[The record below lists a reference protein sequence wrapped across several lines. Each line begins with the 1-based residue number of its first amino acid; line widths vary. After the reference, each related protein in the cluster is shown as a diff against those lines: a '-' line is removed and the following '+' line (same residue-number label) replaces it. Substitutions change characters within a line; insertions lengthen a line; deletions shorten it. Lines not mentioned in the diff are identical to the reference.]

1 MEQEVNKR
9 YLLKQKKVFGLDFDD
24 LINFTIVLFED
35 YPEVLAKWQEKLHY
49 VQVDEFQDSSA
60 RQIAL
65 VDMVSKRNKNLFVVG
80 DPDQTI
86 YEWRGAKPGYFV
98 DFNLHYP
105 TCNTIILDENYRSTP
120 EILDLGNALIK
131 QNKLRVDQDMFTRNP
146 SGIKVVHYHGKSEAD
161 EVKWGM
167 DRISYLSEEKGV
179 TMSEIA
185 DLIEKMYGH
194 HYTPQT
200 LSNMTKIFSEDV
212 AAFKERAL
220 HDRYAAVYLDATYNP
235 LKRKTVAQEV
245 IHIAVGIRP
254 DGAKEVLAYAI
265 APNESTVI
273 WNEILEDLVA
283 RGVKDVL
290 LFVTDGLKGM
300 ADTIHQVFPKAAY
313 QHCCVHVSRN
323 IASKVRVADRKEICE
338 DFKDVY
344 QAESKGKAM
353 EARSTFAAKWQASYP
368 KVVRSILEN
377 DHLLTFYAFPIA
389 IRRSL
394 YSTNLIESFN
404 KQVKKYSRRKEQ
416 FQNEDSLDRFLVS
429 LFENYNQKFLTR
441 SHRGF
446 QQTEGELI
454 QMFEKLAEM

>member
-1 MEQEVNKR
+1 MNDFTTELLQTLATKGDLNELFRSHLELAVNTLLRTELTAFLDYEKYDRIGFHSGNSRNGTYDRTVKTEYGELHLETPRDRNGEFKQQTVPAYKR
-9 YLLKQKKVFGLDFDD
+9 TNDTL
-24 LINFTIVLFED
+24 E
-35 YPEVLAKWQEKLHY
+35 E
-49 VQVDEFQDSSA
+49 
-60 RQIAL
+60 
-65 VDMVSKRNKNLFVVG
+65 
-80 DPDQTI
+80 
-86 YEWRGAKPGYFV
+86 
-98 DFNLHYP
+98 
-105 TCNTIILDENYRSTP
+105 TIIHLFR
-120 EILDLGNALIK
+120 
-131 QNKLRVDQDMFTRNP
+131 
-146 SGIKVVHYHGKSEAD
+146 
-161 EVKWGM
+161 
-167 DRISYLSEEKGV
+167 KGV
-179 TMSEIA
+179 TISEIA

-200 LSNMTKIFSEDV
+200 LSNMTKIFSEEV

-220 HDRYAAVYLDATYNP
+220 HDRYAAIYLDATYIP
-235 LKRKTVAQEV
+235 LKRKTIAKEA

-323 IASKVRVADRKEICE
+323 IASKVRVSDRKEICD
-338 DFKDVY
+338 DFKALY
-344 QAESKGKAM
+344 QADSKEAAL
-353 EARSTFAAKWQASYP
+353 EARDAFAAKWRASYP
-368 KVVRSILEN
+368 KVAQSILEN
-377 DHLLTFYAFPIA
+377 DHLLTFYDFPAA

-416 FQNEDSLDRFLVS
+416 FQNEESMDRFLVS
-429 LFENYNQKFLTR
+429 LFENYNQKFLDR

-446 QQTEGELI
+446 QQAEGELLGL
-454 QMFEKLAEM
+454 FEKLANN

>member
-1 MEQEVNKR
+1 MNDFTTELLQTLATKGDLNELFRSHLELAVNTLLRTELTAFLDYEKYDRIGFHSGNSRNGTYDRTVKTEYGELHLETPRDRNGEFKQQTVPAYKR
-9 YLLKQKKVFGLDFDD
+9 TNDTL
-24 LINFTIVLFED
+24 E
-35 YPEVLAKWQEKLHY
+35 E
-49 VQVDEFQDSSA
+49 
-60 RQIAL
+60 
-65 VDMVSKRNKNLFVVG
+65 
-80 DPDQTI
+80 
-86 YEWRGAKPGYFV
+86 
-98 DFNLHYP
+98 
-105 TCNTIILDENYRSTP
+105 TIIHLFR
-120 EILDLGNALIK
+120 
-131 QNKLRVDQDMFTRNP
+131 
-146 SGIKVVHYHGKSEAD
+146 
-161 EVKWGM
+161 
-167 DRISYLSEEKGV
+167 KGV

-200 LSNMTKIFSEDV
+200 LSNMTKIFSEE
-212 AAFKERAL
+212 A
-220 HDRYAAVYLDATYNP
+220 
-235 LKRKTVAQEV
+235 

-323 IASKVRVADRKEICE
+323 IASKVRVSDRKEICD
-338 DFKDVY
+338 DFKALY
-344 QAESKGKAM
+344 QADSKEAAL
-353 EARSTFAAKWQASYP
+353 EARDAFVAKWRASYP
-368 KVVRSILEN
+368 KVAQSILEN
-377 DHLLTFYAFPIA
+377 DHLLTFYDFPAA

-416 FQNEDSLDRFLVS
+416 FQNEESMDRFLVS
-429 LFENYNQKFLTR
+429 LFENYNQKFLDR

-446 QQTEGELI
+446 QQAEGELLGL
-454 QMFEKLAEM
+454 FEKLANN

>member
-1 MEQEVNKR
+1 MNDFTTELLQTLATKGDLNELFRSHLELAVNT
-9 YLLKQKKVFGLDFDD
+9 LLRTELTAFLD
-24 LINFTIVLFED
+24 
-35 YPEVLAKWQEKLHY
+35 YEKY
-49 VQVDEFQDSSA
+49 
-60 RQIAL
+60 
-65 VDMVSKRNKNLFVVG
+65 
-80 DPDQTI
+80 
-86 YEWRGAKPGYFV
+86 
-98 DFNLHYP
+98 
-105 TCNTIILDENYRSTP
+105 
-120 EILDLGNALIK
+120 
-131 QNKLRVDQDMFTRNP
+131 
-146 SGIKVVHYHGKSEAD
+146 
-161 EVKWGM
+161 
-167 DRISYLSEEKGV
+167 DRIGFHSGNSRNGTYDRTVKTEYGELHLEIPRDRNGEFKQQTVPAYKRTNDTLEEIIIHLFRKGV

-200 LSNMTKIFSEDV
+200 LSNMTKIFSEEV

-220 HDRYAAVYLDATYNP
+220 HDRYAAIYLDATYIP
-235 LKRKTVAQEV
+235 LKRKTVAKEA
-245 IHIAVGIRP
+245 IHIAVGIRL

-323 IASKVRVADRKEICE
+323 IASKVRVSDRKEICD
-338 DFKDVY
+338 DFKALY
-344 QAESKGKAM
+344 QADSKEAGL
-353 EARSTFAAKWQASYP
+353 EARDAFAAKWRASYP
-368 KVVRSILEN
+368 KVAQSILEN
-377 DHLLTFYAFPIA
+377 DHLLTFYDFPAA

-394 YSTNLIESFN
+394 YSTSLIESFN

-416 FQNEDSLDRFLVS
+416 FQNEESMDRFLVS
-429 LFENYNQKFLTR
+429 LFENYNQKFLDR

-446 QQTEGELI
+446 QQAEGELLGL
-454 QMFEKLAEM
+454 FEKLANN